1 MEAVRVHDIIEEI
14 GERRAEPT
22 VEVSNKEV
30 ISVRSAF
37 GTRTWNHA
45 SCGVSLRLLRP
56 HALVPVL
63 QGSRIERRSKDGE
76 LLPHLHQLALRD
88 IGLCLL
94 ALAFASF
101 GRHGGCEDGG
111 RGWSGGGGGRRVR
124 RSLVLGSREGRQ
136 WRIPDWKR
144 GGG

>member
-14 GERRAEPT
+14 REWRAEPT
-22 VEVSNKEV
+22 VEVSSKEV

-45 SCGVSLRLLRP
+45 SCGVSLHLLRP
-56 HALVPVL
+56 HTLVPVL
-63 QGSRIERRSKDGE
+63 KGFRVERRSKDGE
-76 LLPHLHQLALRD
+76 LLPHRHQLALRD

-94 ALAFASF
+94 ALVFASL

-111 RGWSGGGGGRRVR
+111 RGWSGDGGGKRVR
-124 RSLVLGSREGRQ
+124 R
-136 WRIPDWKR
+136 
-144 GGG
+144 